1 MTPLFFVLLVY
12 ISGAFGS
19 AALFRHVKWASLFGT
34 FCASSGSLIGFV
46 VAARALASG
55 MTVDRMELPW
65 SLPNASFIVGI
76 DPLTS
81 FFLVP
86 LFLLGAITSI
96 YGHHYLD
103 EERPRFRR
111 GIAFVTMNVLMA
123 SMVLLLV
130 ARHAVLFLMAWETMS
145 LAAYF
150 LFTYEHESLE
160 VRKAG
165 FIYLVVAH
173 LGVACLIALFLL
185 LRVPS
190 GSFAFEL
197 IASTPVGYAFAAT
210 ALGLAVI
217 GFGIKAGLLPFHVW
231 LPQAHAAAPSHVSAF
246 MSGVLIKMGIY
257 GILRV
262 GLLIGAARPFFG
274 AALLC
279 LGALTA
285 VFGISIAAYQRD
297 FKRVLAYSSV
307 ENMGLVTLGI
317 GLGFWGRSSG
327 HPLVAAAGTVGAL
340 LHVYNHTAMKGL
352 LFLLSGNVLHACHTK
367 DLERLGGLGKRMPMT
382 FALLVVGAL
391 AIAGLPPL
399 NAFVSEWLLY
409 TGLMRGA
416 LVGSGAGA
424 VACVMAVAMLSFIG
438 AIAALCFIRLV
449 GTSMLGEPRT
459 ENASSAK
466 ESAIGLWLPAVPLG
480 LIVIAQGLAPDRV
493 LGWIHHVVGQLL
505 GSNGLDSVSS
515 LGLGTIARVN
525 RMTFGV
531 LLFAV
536 IAVQLVF
543 GTRRIRG
550 TVPTWDCGYVAPTAR
565 MQYTA
570 RGISELFTEIVL
582 PRRLVPKVSRRLPVG
597 VLPTSG
603 HLEGE
608 TSDPLTRDAYGPF
621 VTRWANRFARL
632 RWMQQGH
639 LHIYLLYILMTLIV
653 ALAFSA
659 IHSG

>member
-1 MTPLFFVLLVY
+1 LFFVLFAYV
-12 ISGAFGS
+12 IGAIGS
-19 AALFRHVKWASLFGT
+19 AALCRRPEWASRF
-34 FCASSGSLIGFV
+34 GSLFASGGSVFGLV
-46 VAARALASG
+46 VAIRDLVGGVAVHRVA
-55 MTVDRMELPW
+55 LPW

-96 YGHHYLD
+96 YGHHYLH
-103 EERPRFRR
+103 EARPRLRR
-111 GIAFVTMNVLMA
+111 GIAFVTMNVLLA

-130 ARHAVLFLMAWETMS
+130 ARQAVLFLVAWETMS

-173 LGVACLIALFLL
+173 FGVACLIVLFLL
-185 LRVPS
+185 LRGPS
-190 GSFAFEL
+190 GSFAFER
-197 IASTPVGYAFAAT
+197 IASTPVGYPFAAVAFA
-210 ALGLAVI
+210 LAVL

-246 MSGVLIKMGIY
+246 MSGALIKMGIY

-262 GLLIGAARPFFG
+262 GLLLGAARPFFG

-317 GLGFWGRSSG
+317 GLGYWGQSSG
-327 HPLVAAAGTVGAL
+327 HPLVAAAGFVGAL
-340 LHVYNHTAMKGL
+340 LHVYNHTVMKGL

-367 DLERLGGLGKRMPMT
+367 DLERLGGLGKRMPIT
-382 FALLVVGAL
+382 FALLVIGAV
-391 AIAGLPPL
+391 AISGLPPL
-399 NAFVSEWLLY
+399 SAFVSEWLLY

-416 LVGSGAGA
+416 LDGVGAGA

-438 AIAALCFIRLV
+438 AIAALCFVRLV
-449 GTSMLGEPRT
+449 GTSMLGEPRSDD
-459 ENASSAK
+459 ALRAK
-466 ESAIGLWLPAVPLG
+466 ESSLGLWLPAVPLG
-480 LIVIAQGLAPDRV
+480 LIVIAQGLFPNRF
-493 LGWIHHVVGQLL
+493 LGWIHEVVAQLL
-505 GSNGLDSVSS
+505 GSNGLDGIAS

-525 RMTFGV
+525 RMSFIV
-531 LLFAV
+531 LV
-536 IAVQLVF
+536 IAIAIVAVVF
-543 GTRRIRG
+543 GKRRVRS
-550 TVPTWDCGYVAPTAR
+550 TVPTWDCGYAAPTAR

-570 RGISELFTEIVL
+570 RGMSELFTDVVL
-582 PRRLVPKVSRRLPVG
+582 PRRLVPKFIRSLPVG
-597 VLPTSG
+597 VLPTAG

-621 VTRWANRFARL
+621 VTRWADRFARL

-659 IHSG
+659 LHSG